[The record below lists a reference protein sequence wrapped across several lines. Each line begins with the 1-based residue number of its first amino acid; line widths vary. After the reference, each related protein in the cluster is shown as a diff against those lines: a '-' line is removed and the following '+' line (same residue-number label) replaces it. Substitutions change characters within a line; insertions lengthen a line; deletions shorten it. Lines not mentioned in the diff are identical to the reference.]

1 MSIIKINHK
10 QIAQQIQN
18 RFLSTA
24 YFGVI
29 LDEDDE
35 GNTKY
40 ISVKTS

>member
-10 QIAQQIQN
+10 QIVQQIQN
-18 RFLSTA
+18 RLLSTA

-29 LDEDDE
+29 LDEDDK
-35 GNTKY
+35 GNTKC